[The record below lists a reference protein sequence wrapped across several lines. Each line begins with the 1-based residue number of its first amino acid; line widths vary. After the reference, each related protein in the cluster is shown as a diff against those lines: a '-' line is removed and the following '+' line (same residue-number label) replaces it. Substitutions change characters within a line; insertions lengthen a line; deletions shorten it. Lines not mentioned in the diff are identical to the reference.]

1 MRKSIISILF
11 TLLLGMTA
19 SARSFTVNITPDSA
33 STLSVFLP
41 DGQPTASRMVIIL
54 PGGGYAHLAM
64 QHEGTDWAPYFNSR
78 GIAVGVLSLP
88 LRYMHTPQEVIDGR
102 DAEYMVR
109 LVTEFVRRIEE
120 VRAW

>member
-1 MRKSIISILF
+1 MDL
-11 TLLLGMTA
+11 
-19 SARSFTVNITPDSA
+19 
-33 STLSVFLP
+33 
-41 DGQPTASRMVIIL
+41 
-54 PGGGYAHLAM
+54 GGGPAIGVGPNMTRAISDTLIRLAKETVSPYQLEIM
-64 QHEGTDWAPYFNSR
+64 SGSSGTNAWPIQISR
-78 GIAVGVLSLP
+78 GGIAVGVLSLP

>member
-1 MRKSIISILF
+1 MEQTNQKPLQKEKKPRSP
-11 TLLLGMTA
+11 GRTA
-19 SARSFTVNITPDSA
+19 GLIA
-33 STLSVFLP
+33 
-41 DGQPTASRMVIIL
+41 
-54 PGGGYAHLAM
+54 
-64 QHEGTDWAPYFNSR
+64 